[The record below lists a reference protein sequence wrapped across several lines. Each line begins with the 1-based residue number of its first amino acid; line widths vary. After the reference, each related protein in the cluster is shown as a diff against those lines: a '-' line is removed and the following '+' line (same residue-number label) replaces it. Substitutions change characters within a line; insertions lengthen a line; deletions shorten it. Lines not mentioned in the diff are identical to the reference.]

1 MSARDLKADFPLLK
15 QEVDGMP
22 ITYLDSAS
30 TTPKP
35 KAVIDAVTRYYTQM
49 GANVHRG
56 VHPLGEA
63 TTTAYERAR
72 FAVAQLIGASPHE
85 IVFTR
90 NATEALNLVAQGL
103 GLGHDDEVVFPAS
116 EHHSNYM
123 PWRVKA
129 KAVLVDIDDEA
140 VPRYQQLK
148 ERLTPRTKLVTLAH
162 VSNVTGVVAPVEEWI
177 ATAHAAGVPVM
188 VDASQSVSH
197 LPIDVKKMD
206 CDFMAFSSHKIFGPS
221 GVGVLYV
228 RKERFESLQL
238 WNVGGGMVNYHGED
252 RFEVREAPFRYE
264 AGTPNIE
271 GAIGFGAAIDWV
283 RTVKLEEI
291 AKHSQRLGEQM
302 VTGLSALPG
311 AKVLG
316 AHVPPERRV
325 ALCTMSL
332 PVPSMT
338 QANIARLLA
347 DSHGILVSGGYHC
360 AHILHHRIHLDGT
373 LRASAHVFND
383 ENDVERLIGALRDL
397 V

>member
-1 MSARDLKADFPLLK
+1 MSNKHKSDFPLLSRD
-15 QEVDGMP
+15 VDGMS
-22 ITYLDSAS
+22 ITYLDAAS

-35 KAVIDAVTRYYTQM
+35 KSVIDAVMRYYTQM

-63 TTTAYERAR
+63 STQAYERAR
-72 FAVAQLIGASPHE
+72 HAVATLIGASPQE

-90 NATEALNLVAQGL
+90 NATESFNLVAQGL
-103 GLGHDDEVVFPAS
+103 GLTGDDEVVFPAS

-123 PWRVKA
+123 PWRLKA
-129 KAVLVDIDDEA
+129 KTVLVDIDDEA

-148 ERLTPRTKLVTLAH
+148 ERLSPRTRLVTLAH

-188 VDASQSVSH
+188 VDASQSISH
-197 LPIDVKKMD
+197 LPIDVKKLD
-206 CDFMAFSSHKIFGPS
+206 CDFLAFSSHKIFGPS

-228 RKERFESLQL
+228 RKDRFDKLQL

-271 GAIGFGAAIDWV
+271 GAIGLGAAIEYV
-283 RTVKLEEI
+283 RAAKLEEI
-291 AKHSQRLGEQM
+291 AKHSRALGAQLVE
-302 VTGLSALPG
+302 GLRALPG

-316 AHVPPERRV
+316 AHVPSERRI
-325 ALCTMSL
+325 ALCTVSI
-332 PVPSMT
+332 PIPSMT

-347 DSHGILVSGGYHC
+347 DSHAILVSGGYHC
-360 AHILHHRIHLDGT
+360 AHILHHRVQLEGT
-373 LRASAHVFND
+373 LRASAHLFND
-383 ENDVERLIGALRDL
+383 EEDVERLIGALRDL

>member
-1 MSARDLKADFPLLK
+1 MKQLKEQFPLL
-15 QEVDGMP
+15 QREIDGMP
-22 ITYLDSAS
+22 LTYLDAAS

-35 KAVIDAVTRYYTQM
+35 RPVIDAVTRYYTEM

-56 VHPLGEA
+56 VHPLGESS
-63 TTTAYERAR
+63 TTAYERAR
-72 FAVAQLIGASPHE
+72 AAAAQLIGASPQE

-90 NATEALNLVAQGL
+90 NATESFNLVAQGL
-103 GLGHDDEVVFPAS
+103 GLGSDDEVVFPAS

-123 PWRVKA
+123 PWRLHA
-129 KAVLVDIDDEA
+129 KCVLVDIDDEA

-148 ERLTPRTKLVTLAH
+148 ERLSPRTRLCTLAH
-162 VSNVTGVVAPVEEWI
+162 VSNVTGVIAPVEEWI

-197 LPIDVKKMD
+197 LPIDVKKLD
-206 CDFMAFSSHKIFGPS
+206 CDFLAFSSHKIFGPS

-228 RKERFESLQL
+228 RKDRFDKLQL

-271 GAIGFGAAIDWV
+271 GAIGFGAAIEWI
-283 RTVKLEEI
+283 RAVKLDVV
-291 AKHSQRLGEQM
+291 AKHSQTLGQQLVE
-302 VTGLSALPG
+302 GLRALPG

-316 AHVPPERRV
+316 SRVAPERRI
-325 ALCTMSL
+325 ALCTVSV

-338 QANIARLLA
+338 QANLARLLA
-347 DSHGILVSGGYHC
+347 DSHGICVSGGFHC
-360 AHILHHRIHLDGT
+360 AHILHHRVQLDGT

-383 ENDVERLIGALRDL
+383 AEDIERLLSALRDL

>member
-1 MSARDLKADFPLLK
+1 MTSKYKSDFPLLA

-35 KAVIDAVTRYYTQM
+35 RTVIDAVMRYYTQM

-56 VHPLGEA
+56 VHPLSEA
-63 TTTAYERAR
+63 TTQAYERAR
-72 FAVAQLIGASPHE
+72 LAVAQLIGASPHE

-90 NATEALNLVAQGL
+90 NATESFNLVAQGL
-103 GLGHDDEVVFPAS
+103 GLGHEDEVVFPAS

-123 PWRVKA
+123 PWRLKA
-129 KAVLVDIDDEA
+129 KTVLIDIDDEA

-148 ERLTPRTKLVTLAH
+148 ERLTKQTKLVTVAH

-197 LPIDVKKMD
+197 LPIDVKKLD

-228 RKERFESLQL
+228 RKDRFEHLQL

-252 RFEVREAPFRYE
+252 RYEVREAPFRYE

-271 GAIGFGAAIDWV
+271 GAIGFGAAIDYV
-283 RTVKLEEI
+283 RAAKLTEI
-291 AKHSQRLGEQM
+291 AKHSQALGAQM
-302 VTGLSALPG
+302 VAGLSALPG
-311 AKVLG
+311 ARVLG
-316 AHVPPERRV
+316 AHVPANQRV
-325 ALCTMSL
+325 ALCTISL

-338 QANIARLLA
+338 QANIGRLLA
-347 DSHGILVSGGYHC
+347 DSHGILVSGGFHC

-373 LRASAHVFND
+373 LRASAHIYND
-383 ENDVERLIGALRDL
+383 EEDVERLIAALRDL

>member
-1 MSARDLKADFPLLK
+1 MTSKYKSDFPLLA

-35 KAVIDAVTRYYTQM
+35 RTVIDAVTRYYTQM

-63 TTTAYERAR
+63 STQAYERAR
-72 FAVAQLIGASPHE
+72 LAVAQLIGASPHE

-90 NATEALNLVAQGL
+90 NATESFNLVAQGL
-103 GLGHDDEVVFPAS
+103 GLGHEDEVVFPAS

-123 PWRVKA
+123 PWRLKA
-129 KAVLVDIDDEA
+129 KTVLVDIDDEA

-148 ERLTPRTKLVTLAH
+148 ERLTKQTKLVTLAH

-197 LPIDVKKMD
+197 LPIDVKKLD

-228 RKERFESLQL
+228 RKDRFEHLQL

-252 RFEVREAPFRYE
+252 RYEVREAPFRYE

-271 GAIGFGAAIDWV
+271 GAIGFGAAIDYV
-283 RTVKLEEI
+283 RAAKLTEI
-291 AKHSQRLGEQM
+291 AKHSQALGAQM
-302 VTGLSALPG
+302 VEGLSALPG
-311 AKVLG
+311 ARVLG
-316 AHVPPERRV
+316 AHVPASQRV
-325 ALCTMSL
+325 ALCTISL

-338 QANIARLLA
+338 QANIGRLLA
-347 DSHGILVSGGYHC
+347 DSHGILVSGGFHC

-373 LRASAHVFND
+373 LRASAHIFND
-383 ENDVERLIGALRDL
+383 EADVERLIGALRDL

>member
-1 MSARDLKADFPLLK
+1 MTPKKADFPLLTR
-15 QEVDGMP
+15 EVDGMA

-35 KAVIDAVTRYYTQM
+35 RAVIDAVTRYYTEM

-56 VHPLGEA
+56 VHPLGESS
-63 TTTAYERAR
+63 TQAYERAR
-72 FAVAQLIGASPHE
+72 FAVAQLINASPHE

-90 NATEALNLVAQGL
+90 NATESFNLVAQGL
-103 GLGHDDEVVFPAS
+103 GLSNDDEVVFPAS

-123 PWRVKA
+123 PWRLKA
-129 KAVLVDIDDEA
+129 HTVLVDIDDEA

-148 ERLTPRTKLVTLAH
+148 ERLSPRTRLVTLAH

-177 ATAHAAGVPVM
+177 RDAHAAGVPVM
-188 VDASQSVSH
+188 VDASQSISH
-197 LPIDVKKMD
+197 LPVDVRKLD
-206 CDFMAFSSHKIFGPS
+206 CDFLAFSSHKIFGPS

-228 RKERFESLQL
+228 RKDRFEKLQL

-271 GAIGFGAAIDWV
+271 GAIGLGAAIDYV
-283 RTVKLEEI
+283 RAAKLEEI
-291 AKHSQRLGEQM
+291 ARHSRALGEQL
-302 VTGLSALPG
+302 VAGLSALPG

-316 AHVPPERRV
+316 AHVPPAQRV
-325 ALCTMSL
+325 ALCTASL

-347 DSHGILVSGGYHC
+347 DSHGILVSGGFHC
-360 AHILHHRIHLDGT
+360 AHILHHRMQLDGT
-373 LRASAHVFND
+373 LRASAHLFND
-383 ENDVERLIGALRDL
+383 EEDIERLLAALRDL
-397 V
+397 I

>member
-1 MSARDLKADFPLLK
+1 MTSKYKNDFPLLS

-35 KAVIDAVTRYYTQM
+35 QKVIEAVTRYYTQM

-56 VHPLGEA
+56 VHPLGESS
-63 TTTAYERAR
+63 TQAYERAR
-72 FAVAQLIGASPHE
+72 LAVAQLIGASPHE

-90 NATEALNLVAQGL
+90 NATESFNLVAQGL

-123 PWRVKA
+123 PWRLKA
-129 KAVLVDIDDEA
+129 KTVLIDIDDEA

-148 ERLTPRTKLVTLAH
+148 ERLTKQTKLVTLAH

-197 LPIDVKKMD
+197 LPIDVKKLD

-228 RKERFESLQL
+228 RKDRFEHLQL

-252 RFEVREAPFRYE
+252 RYEVREAPFRYE

-271 GAIGFGAAIDWV
+271 GAIGFGAAIDYV
-283 RTVKLEEI
+283 RAARLEEI
-291 AKHSQRLGEQM
+291 AKHSQKLGAQM
-302 VTGLSALPG
+302 VEGLSALPG
-311 AKVLG
+311 ARVLG
-316 AHVPPERRV
+316 AHVPSNQRV

-338 QANIARLLA
+338 QANIGRLLA
-347 DSHGILVSGGYHC
+347 DSHGILVSGGFHC
-360 AHILHHRIHLDGT
+360 AHILHHRIQLDGT
-373 LRASAHVFND
+373 LRASAHIFND
-383 ENDVERLIGALRDL
+383 EEDIERLVAALHDL

>member
-1 MSARDLKADFPLLK
+1 MSSKYKSDFPLLA

-35 KAVIDAVTRYYTQM
+35 KSVIDAVTRYYTQM

-63 TTTAYERAR
+63 STQAYERAR
-72 FAVAQLIGASPHE
+72 LAVAQLIGASPHE

-90 NATEALNLVAQGL
+90 NATESFNLVAQGL
-103 GLGHDDEVVFPAS
+103 GLGHEDEVVFPAS

-123 PWRVKA
+123 PWRLKA
-129 KAVLVDIDDEA
+129 KTVLVDIDDEA

-148 ERLTPRTKLVTLAH
+148 ERLTKQTKLVTLAH

-197 LPIDVKKMD
+197 LPIDVKKLD

-228 RKERFESLQL
+228 RKDRFEHLQL

-252 RFEVREAPFRYE
+252 RYEVREAPFRYE

-271 GAIGFGAAIDWV
+271 GAIGFGAAIDYV
-283 RTVKLEEI
+283 RAAKLTEI
-291 AKHSQRLGEQM
+291 AKHSQALGAQM
-302 VTGLSALPG
+302 VAGLSALPG
-311 AKVLG
+311 ARVLG
-316 AHVPPERRV
+316 AHVPANQRV
-325 ALCTMSL
+325 ALCTISL

-338 QANIARLLA
+338 QANIGRLLA
-347 DSHGILVSGGYHC
+347 DSHGILVSGGFHC

-373 LRASAHVFND
+373 LRASAHLFND
-383 ENDVERLIGALRDL
+383 EEDVERLIGALRDL